1 MALDWEAQQAEA
13 EAWREKA
20 EAVAKEM
27 LEQNPKTKLSEYRK
41 RVEEVGLDFER
52 SATWWGERLLRVKE
66 DMGIIARRANA
77 TTKTRNDSGKN
88 HLLVHMEHM
97 REVADAAMS
106 VPVDP
111 VVAAMDGAVNLA
123 VSVLKLAYEDASA
136 GSLSNAQTP
145 LRVRYARAWLQDP
158 NATALW
164 CGLAG
169 VDGDIVAERSRQEH
183 GRPRITPEEIE
194 YIRERL

>member
-1 MALDWEAQQAEA
+1 
-13 EAWREKA
+13 
-20 EAVAKEM
+20 
-27 LEQNPKTKLSEYRK
+27 
-41 RVEEVGLDFER
+41 
-52 SATWWGERLLRVKE
+52 
-66 DMGIIARRANA
+66 MGIIVRRPNA

-123 VSVLKLAYEDASA
+123 VSVLKLAYEDAAA
-136 GSLSNAQTP
+136 GSLSNVSPP

-158 NATALW
+158 DATAIW

-169 VDGDIVAERSRQEH
+169 VDGDIIAERSRQEH
-183 GRPRITPEEIE
+183 GKPVLTPEEIVQ
-194 YIRERL
+194 IRERL